1 LAMAKKQD
9 YYEILGIGRDATQND
24 IKTAYRRLARDHH
37 PDVNP
42 GDQTAEHRFKNI
54 NEAYQVLSDSA
65 KRQVYDRFGHEGLNQ
80 SFDASYTAG
89 DFGGLGDI
97 FDMFFGTGT
106 RGATRGRPRAER
118 GNDLRYDLEMTLQQ
132 AFEGMDTSFS
142 RTRMEACEACSSSG
156 TDPESHPE
164 TCPAC
169 NGAGEV
175 RHQQH
180 TIFGTQIRITI
191 CPRCHGEGTTQ
202 SNPCKKCSG
211 QCRALRTSTKT
222 VHIPAGVDTG
232 TQIRMP
238 GEGDAGLRGG
248 PPGDLYIITH
258 IQKHELFERKGN
270 DLWYQIPISFVL
282 ATLGGTIEVRTID
295 GAEKLHIA
303 AGTQFG
309 EVYTLRHKGMPGL
322 NEGPVGDLNVVIKV
336 ETPAHLNDE
345 QKTLLTQFAACRGEE
360 IPDSHDKGFFE
371 RMKDVFSGL

>member
-1 LAMAKKQD
+1 MAKKHD
-9 YYEILGIGRDATQND
+9 YYEILGISRDATEKD

-42 GDQTAEHRFKNI
+42 GDDTAEHRFKDI

-80 SFDASYTAG
+80 SFDANSAAG

-97 FDMFFGTGT
+97 FDMLFGTGT
-106 RGATRGRPRAER
+106 RGTARGRRQAER
-118 GNDLRYDLEMTLQQ
+118 GNDLRYDVEMTLEQ

-142 RTRMEACEACSSSG
+142 ITRMEACEACSNSG

-169 NGAGEV
+169 HGAGEV

-180 TIFGTQIRITI
+180 TIFGTQIRITA

-202 SNPCKKCSG
+202 SMPCRECGG
-211 QCRALRTSTKT
+211 QSRALRTSTKT

-238 GEGDAGLRGG
+238 GAGDAGIRGG

-258 IQKHELFERKGN
+258 IRKHELFERKGN

-282 ATLGGTIEVRTID
+282 AAMGGTIEVRTID
-295 GAEKLHIA
+295 GMQNLHIA
-303 AGTQFG
+303 AGTQSG
-309 EVYTLRHKGMPGL
+309 EVYTLRHKGMPDL
-322 NEGPVGDLNVVIKV
+322 NEGLVGDLNVVVKV
-336 ETPAHLNDE
+336 QTPTHLSDE
-345 QKTLLTQFAACRGEE
+345 QKTLLTQFAASCGEE